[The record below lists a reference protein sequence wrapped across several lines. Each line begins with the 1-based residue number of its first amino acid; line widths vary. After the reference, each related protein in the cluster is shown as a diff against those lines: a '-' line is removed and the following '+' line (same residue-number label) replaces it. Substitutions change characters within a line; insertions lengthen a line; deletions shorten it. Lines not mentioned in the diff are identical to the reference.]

1 MSDKPAYIIVDVDIH
16 NPEEYERYKQKVVPI
31 VTSFGGKYLARAAR
45 WILLMTGCGAP
56 PAWCC

>member
-31 VTSFGGKYLARAAR
+31 VTSFGGKYLFTR
-45 WILLMTGCGAP
+45 TTSTC
-56 PAWCC
+56 